1 MRICLVNPYYQN
13 VAVSALEITGR
24 YRHVES
30 LAAALARRK
39 HDVVVVQAFHKHA
52 VEHRNG
58 AEFRYAKVPYR
69 SVSRMSG
76 GVFGLDLLMTGNL
89 DAILDAIRDARP
101 DVVHMNGLTLI
112 QPLSAIGAW
121 CARTGRPFT
130 VTYHGGRPR
139 RRPWLLPVQRRIL
152 ERCHAAFFTTRRHAE
167 PWVSAG
173 LLKDAQV
180 IPCME
185 VSSTFSP
192 AARAETRA
200 RTGMKGNPV
209 FAWNARLHP
218 VKDPLTALR
227 GFSLIRRSLPDARLH
242 MIYYTTE
249 METQVREAIASDPH
263 LRGAVEMRGTI
274 PPKAVEDFLN
284 SADFLIQTSLQEVA
298 GYSVLEAMSC
308 GVIPIITDI
317 PSFRAMTDGGR
328 VGVLFPVAD
337 HNLMAERMLAI
348 DLANIETLSRQVRA
362 FFDQALS
369 YDAIART
376 YEATL
381 NFRQS
386 SEYSAAIASSRA
398 STPGRS
404 G

>member
-13 VAVSALEITGR
+13 VAVSVIEVTGR

-58 AEFRYAKVPYR
+58 AEFRYARVPYR
-69 SVSRMSG
+69 SVSRLSG
-76 GVFGLDLLMTGNL
+76 GPLGVDLLMTGNL
-89 DAILDAIRDARP
+89 KAVLDAIKDARP
-101 DVVHMNGLTLI
+101 DAVHMNGLTLI

-121 CARTGRPFT
+121 CAKTGRPFT
-130 VTYHGGRPR
+130 VTFHGGRPR
-139 RRPWLLPVQRRIL
+139 TKPWLLPVQRRIL
-152 ERCHAAFFTTRRHAE
+152 ERCRGVFFTTRRHAE
-167 PWVSAG
+167 PWVNAG
-173 LLKDAQV
+173 LLKEDQV

-185 VSSTFSP
+185 VSSNFSP
-192 AARAETRA
+192 QDRTEARA

-218 VKDPLTALR
+218 IKDPLTALK
-227 GFSLIRRSLPDARLH
+227 GFSLIRRSLPEARLH
-242 MIYYTTE
+242 MIYYSTE
-249 METQVREAIASDPH
+249 METEVREAIASDPR
-263 LRGAVEMRGTI
+263 LRDAVEMRGTI
-274 PPKAVEDFLN
+274 PPKAVEDFFN
-284 SADFLIQTSLQEVA
+284 SSDFLIQTSLQEVA

-328 VGVLFPVAD
+328 VGVLFPVGD
-337 HNLMAERMLAI
+337 HNQLAARTLAI
-348 DLANIETLSRQVRA
+348 DLADIGTLSRQVRA

-381 NFRQS
+381 NLRQS